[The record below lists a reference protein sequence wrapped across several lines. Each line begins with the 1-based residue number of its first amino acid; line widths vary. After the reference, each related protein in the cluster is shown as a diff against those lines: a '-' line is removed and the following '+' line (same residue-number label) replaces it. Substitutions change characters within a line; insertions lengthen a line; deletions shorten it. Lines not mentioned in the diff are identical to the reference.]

1 MVYLAHISEDGTR
14 QQSIREHLE
23 NTSLLAGQF
32 AGFFGAAI
40 KSIYQKFVN
49 DKTKKSVV
57 ETCVKAVEQ
66 LYKDIHGEEK
76 LNKAKESILE
86 MLSEKGISISELEM
100 DMLIESCVAEF
111 NINFNKEDT
120 TNE

>member
-1 MVYLAHISEDGTR
+1 MNFIFDFISNYGETIVYAVLTAI
-14 QQSIREHLE
+14 
-23 NTSLLAGQF
+23 
-32 AGFFGAAI
+32 AGFLGAAI

-57 ETCVKAVEQ
+57 ETCVKAIEQ

-86 MLSEKGISISELEM
+86 MLGEKGISISELEM

-111 NINFNKEDT
+111 NINFNKEET